1 MLTYWPRRRIASM
14 VPSINSLRR
23 STLCWCHRRFRP
35 SVFVVPAGMCCAT
48 IAGPIRSII
57 SIVRLNSEDFPP
69 GPQTTALCPGRGNC
83 YLGKTGR
90 LSHSSGVRHRHRVA
104 TSIADDGV
112 MAVGL
117 NGGPTPGPKHRADP
131 QRPPTALTDPA
142 TLPSGAPTKPASL
155 AESFAGADP
164 QADAERRQGLRRM
177 KVVALSFLIGATGVF
192 LGCRWAQAAGF
203 TAAWVGYVGAAG
215 EAGMV
220 GALADWFAVTALFKH
235 PLGIPI
241 PHTAIIKRK
250 KDQLG
255 EGLGTFVRETFL
267 SREVVGTKS
276 RDAQI
281 PSRLGKWLSDTSH
294 AERVAAESATVLRV
308 VVELLR
314 DDDVQHVIDRM
325 IVRRLA
331 DRAFQ
336 WSLNAGEVIQRV
348 IERDSPTWSPRF
360 IDHLVGD
367 RIHRELMDFTDKVRR
382 NPEHELRRSA
392 TRFLFEFADD
402 LQHDD
407 TTIARAE
414 AVKEQLM
421 SREEVT
427 NAAATA
433 WTTLKR
439 LVLEGVDDPSSALR
453 TRITDAVVSIGESL
467 RDDAELRDK
476 VDNWIVRGAEH
487 LVGQYGVEITAII
500 TDTIERW
507 DAEEASRRIELHVDR
522 DLQFIRI
529 NGTVVGS
536 LAGLIIYGLAQLL
549 F

>member
-1 MLTYWPRRRIASM
+1 
-14 VPSINSLRR
+14 
-23 STLCWCHRRFRP
+23 
-35 SVFVVPAGMCCAT
+35 
-48 IAGPIRSII
+48 
-57 SIVRLNSEDFPP
+57 
-69 GPQTTALCPGRGNC
+69 
-83 YLGKTGR
+83 
-90 LSHSSGVRHRHRVA
+90 
-104 TSIADDGV
+104 
-112 MAVGL
+112 
-117 NGGPTPGPKHRADP
+117 
-131 QRPPTALTDPA
+131 
-142 TLPSGAPTKPASL
+142 
-155 AESFAGADP
+155 
-164 QADAERRQGLRRM
+164 
-177 KVVALSFLIGATGVF
+177 VALSFLVGATGVF
-192 LGCRWAQAAGF
+192 LGCRWAQSIGM
-203 TAAWVGYVGAAG
+203 TATWVGYVGAAA

-255 EGLGTFVRETFL
+255 EGLGTFVRENFL
-267 SREVVGTKS
+267 SPQVVQTKL

-281 PSRLGKWLSDTSH
+281 PGRLGKWLSDASH

-308 VVELLR
+308 LVELLR
-314 DDDVQHVIDRM
+314 DEDVQQVIDRM
-325 IVRRLA
+325 IVRRIAEPQWGPPVGRVLATLLAEHRQEALIQLLA

-348 IERDSPTWSPRF
+348 VERDSPTWSPRF

-382 NPEHELRRSA
+382 NPDHELRRSA

-402 LQHDD
+402 LQNDD
-407 TTIARAE
+407 ATIARAE

-421 SREEVT
+421 AREEVT

-433 WTTLKR
+433 WKTLKR

-453 TRITDAVVSIGESL
+453 SRVVDAVMRIGESL
-467 RDDAELRDK
+467 RDDADLRDK
-476 VDNWIVRGAEH
+476 VDNWIVRAAEH
-487 LVGQYGVEITAII
+487 LVAQYGVEITAII

-507 DAEEASRRIELHVDR
+507 DADEASRRIELHVGR

-536 LAGLIIYGLAQLL
+536 LAGLVIYAIAHLL

>member
-1 MLTYWPRRRIASM
+1 MPTD
-14 VPSINSLRR
+14 
-23 STLCWCHRRFRP
+23 RP
-35 SVFVVPAGMCCAT
+35 DVVK
-48 IAGPIRSII
+48 
-57 SIVRLNSEDFPP
+57 LPP
-69 GPQTTALCPGRGNC
+69 GE
-83 YLGKTGR
+83 
-90 LSHSSGVRHRHRVA
+90 
-104 TSIADDGV
+104 
-112 MAVGL
+112 
-117 NGGPTPGPKHRADP
+117 
-131 QRPPTALTDPA
+131 
-142 TLPSGAPTKPASL
+142 PSKPASF

-164 QADAERRQGLRRM
+164 QADAERLRALRRM
-177 KVVALSFLIGATGVF
+177 KVVALSFLVGATGVF
-192 LGCRWAQAAGF
+192 LGCRWAQSIGM
-203 TAAWVGYVGAAG
+203 TATWVGYVGAAA

-220 GALADWFAVTALFKH
+220 GTLADWFAVTALFKH

-255 EGLGTFVRETFL
+255 EGLGTFVRENFL
-267 SREVVGTKS
+267 SPQVVQTKL

-281 PSRLGKWLSDTSH
+281 PGRLGKWLSDASH
-294 AERVAAESATVLRV
+294 AQRVAAESATVLRV
-308 VVELLR
+308 LVELLR
-314 DDDVQHVIDRM
+314 DEDVQQVIDRM
-325 IVRRLA
+325 IVRRIAEPQWGPPVGRVLATLLAEHRQEALIQLLA

-348 IERDSPTWSPRF
+348 VERDSPTWSPRF

-382 NPEHELRRSA
+382 NPDHELRRSA

-402 LQHDD
+402 LQNNDA
-407 TTIARAE
+407 TIARAE

-421 SREEVT
+421 AREEVT

-433 WTTLKR
+433 WKTLKR

-453 TRITDAVVSIGESL
+453 SRVVDAVMRIGESL

-476 VDNWIVRGAEH
+476 VDNWIVRAAEH
-487 LVGQYGVEITAII
+487 LVAQYGVEITAII

-507 DAEEASRRIELHVDR
+507 DADEASRRIELHVGR

-536 LAGLIIYGLAQLL
+536 LAGLVIYAIAHLL

>member
-1 MLTYWPRRRIASM
+1 
-14 VPSINSLRR
+14 
-23 STLCWCHRRFRP
+23 
-35 SVFVVPAGMCCAT
+35 
-48 IAGPIRSII
+48 
-57 SIVRLNSEDFPP
+57 
-69 GPQTTALCPGRGNC
+69 
-83 YLGKTGR
+83 
-90 LSHSSGVRHRHRVA
+90 
-104 TSIADDGV
+104 

-117 NGGPTPGPKHRADP
+117 NGKPASGPKHRARADLAP
-131 QRPPTALTDPA
+131 
-142 TLPSGAPTKPASL
+142 LPSGDPTRSASF

-164 QADAERRQGLRRM
+164 QADAERHRALRRM
-177 KVVALSFLIGATGVF
+177 KVVALSFLVGATAIF
-192 LGCRWAQAAGF
+192 LGCRWAQAGGGAP
-203 TAAWVGYVGAAG
+203 AWIGYLGAAG

-255 EGLGTFVRETFL
+255 EGLGTFVRENFL
-267 SREVVGTKS
+267 SPEVVGTKI

-281 PSRLGKWLSDTSH
+281 PSRLGKWLSEQEH

-308 VVELLR
+308 LVELLR
-314 DDDVQHVIDRM
+314 DDDVQLVIDRM
-325 IVRRLA
+325 IVRRIAEPQWGPPVGRVLSTLLAENRQEALIQLLA

-402 LQHDD
+402 LQNDD
-407 TTIARAE
+407 ATIARAE

-433 WTTLKR
+433 WKTLKR
-439 LVLEGVDDPSSALR
+439 LVIEGVDDPSSALR
-453 TRITDAVVSIGESL
+453 TRIADAVVRIGESL

-476 VDNWIVRGAEH
+476 VDNWIVRGPSIWSPSMGSRSQRLLPRPSSAGTPKRP
-487 LVGQYGVEITAII
+487 VVVSSCMWAVTCSSSGSTAPWWA
-500 TDTIERW
+500 RW
-507 DAEEASRRIELHVDR
+507 PGSSSTPSRSCCSEPC
-522 DLQFIRI
+522 
-529 NGTVVGS
+529 
-536 LAGLIIYGLAQLL
+536 
-549 F
+549 